1 MKIYGVLFFIACIA
15 GFAGC
20 SGKMFSFTGASIP
33 AEART
38 VSIPTF
44 PNNALMVTP
53 TLSPTFTEAMQDKF
67 SRQTRLT
74 LVREN
79 GDLNF
84 EGEIIGFTSTPSS
97 ISGNEYAQRNR
108 LTISVRVRYTSVYA
122 PQNNFDKTFSAFED
136 YDSSQLLQ
144 DAQNTLIPLIVEK
157 LVDDIFNEALARW

>member
-1 MKIYGVLFFIACIA
+1 MKIHRILFLIVWVA

-20 SGKMFSFTGASIP
+20 SIGFSFTGASIP
-33 AEART
+33 AEAKT

-53 TLSPTFTEAMQDKF
+53 TLSSAFTEAMQDRF

-84 EGEIIGFTSTPSS
+84 EGEIVGFTSTPSS

-108 LTISVRVRYTSVYA
+108 LTISVRVRYTSVFE
-122 PQNNFDKTFSAFED
+122 PQYNFDKTFSAFQD

-144 DAQNTLIPLIVEK
+144 DAQNTLIPLIVEQ
-157 LVDDIFNEALARW
+157 LVDDIFNAALSNW